1 MTEENL
7 DTTKEED
14 DDLVAGEATDEE
26 KAEQD
31 KPKKKAKKIL
41 TPAELERKEFD
52 KHLKVIF
59 KNEGA
64 LADVEGD
71 AGGLT
76 KYGITQGTL
85 GRWLGQAATDDEVKG
100 LTLKTAG
107 DIYLKWYWTTPRA
120 NLLPENLRLTYFDM
134 CVHHGQGNAVR
145 ILQQAINLRA
155 RGGIPKIDEDGLI
168 GKNTINHAGG
178 LDPDALRAQRLLF
191 IANLVIKKPDQKKF
205 YFGWYLR
212 VINT

>member
-7 DTTKEED
+7 DTTNEED
-14 DDLVAGEATDEE
+14 DDLIAGEA
-26 KAEQD
+26 EQEQTEA
-31 KPKKKAKKIL
+31 KKKTKKVL

-76 KYGITQGTL
+76 KYGITQSTL
-85 GRWLGQAATDDEVKG
+85 GRWLGTDASDDEVKG

-120 NLLPENLRLTYFDM
+120 NQLPAGLRLTYFDM
-134 CVHHGQGNAVR
+134 CVNHGQGNAVR
-145 ILQQAINLRA
+145 ILQKAINLRA
-155 RGGIPKIDEDGLI
+155 RGGIPRIDEDGLI
-168 GKNTINHAGG
+168 GKNTIRSAEN
-178 LDPDALRAQRLLF
+178 LEPDALRSQRILF
-191 IANLVIKKPDQKKF
+191 LANLVIKKPDQKKF
-205 YFGWYLR
+205 WYGWYLR
-212 VINT
+212 AIST

>member
-7 DTTKEED
+7 DTTNEED
-14 DDLVAGEATDEE
+14 DDLVAGEAEQEE
-26 KAEQD
+26 KEEA
-31 KPKKKAKKIL
+31 KKKTKKPL
-41 TPAELERKEFD
+41 TPEEKERKEFD

-64 LADVEGD
+64 LANVEGD

-76 KYGITQGTL
+76 KYGITQSTL
-85 GRWLGQAATDDEVKG
+85 GRWLGQAASDEEVKG

-120 NLLPENLRLTYFDM
+120 NQLPANLRLTYFDM
-134 CVHHGQGNAVR
+134 CVNHGQGNAVR
-145 ILQQAINLRA
+145 ILQKAINLRA

-168 GKNTINHAGG
+168 GKNTIKCASG
-178 LDPDALRAQRLLF
+178 LEPDALRAQRLLF
-191 IANLVIKKPDQKKF
+191 IANLVIKKPNQKKF